1 MIQVTVFRDS
11 DQSYRGYMVSGHAG
25 YDEAGRDIICAC
37 VSVLTQNTANS
48 IERFTDDS
56 IRGEMGE
63 EGYLKVEFPDG
74 ISAESKLLMDSMI
87 SGLTD
92 IVEAYGKQYLKIRF
106 KEV

>member
-11 DQSYRGYMVSGHAG
+11 DQVYRGYTVKGHAG
-25 YDEAGRDIICAC
+25 FAEHGYDIICAS

-56 IRGEMGE
+56 IRGEMGDD
-63 EGYLKVEFPDG
+63 GYLSVEFPDG

-87 SGLTD
+87 SGLED
-92 IVEAYGKQYLKIRF
+92 MVESYGKRYIKIRF

>member
-11 DQSYRGYMVSGHAG
+11 EQSYCGYTVSGHAG
-25 YDEAGRDIICAC
+25 FAEAGKDIICAC
-37 VSVLTQNTANS
+37 VSILTQNTANS

-63 EGYLKVEFPDG
+63 DGYLRVEFPDG
-74 ISAESKLLMDSMI
+74 IGAESKLLMDSMI
-87 SGLTD
+87 SGLQD
-92 IVEAYGKQYLKIRF
+92 IAETYGKRYLKIRF

>member
-11 DQSYRGYMVSGHAG
+11 NQSYRGYTVSGHAG
-25 YDEAGRDIICAC
+25 YEEAGKDIICAS

-56 IRGEMGE
+56 ICGEMGE
-63 EGYLKVEFPDG
+63 DGYLKVEFPDG
-74 ISAESKLLMDSMI
+74 ISAESKLLLDSMVL
-87 SGLTD
+87 GLQD
-92 IVEAYGKQYLKIRF
+92 IVEAYGKRYLNIRF